1 MKGSLTQTQS
11 HECKPSRNFKSF
23 NAPTLFIERQIIL
36 EQFINTFMTTFGS
49 LLDWKFGSFLV
60 FLLQNQWLY
69 SYAFLGTLLFAD
81 CVKIASNDN
90 KFFLRATYFTN
101 NPGGHHTMWTFF
113 GSHFNFF
120 SFNYSNMSK
129 SNLNQHKCDKMRLRQ
144 KATHD
149 TYKESNNTE

>member
-1 MKGSLTQTQS
+1 MDLKVIMLFFFICFWLINFF
-11 HECKPSRNFKSF
+11 ECKPLMKSL
-23 NAPTLFIERQIIL
+23 TLFSFSCCKIQWPYSK
-36 EQFINTFMTTFGS
+36 TFS
-49 LLDWKFGSFLV
+49 
-60 FLLQNQWLY
+60 
-69 SYAFLGTLLFAD
+69 GTLLFAD

-90 KFFLRATYFTN
+90 KFVLRATYFTN
-101 NPGGHHTMWTFF
+101 NPGGHRTMKIFF